1 MSVEKLKFGRV
12 KNFIDCWN
20 QWKTNFRSNLV
31 EVEITAYL
39 TFKPAIF
46 RKDHGRVSARSR
58 RRQSEKQTIKLL
70 WGPVGRLPSFL
81 TPPWLVNFSA
91 ICAVIFCPHVLE
103 ELAVYEANSAQ
114 GERWFGDNPKLLV
127 QTMAILTLELVHD
140 RLIQWIFTNRFLNN

>member
-1 MSVEKLKFGRV
+1 LAESKISLIVE
-12 KNFIDCWN
+12 
-20 QWKTNFRSNLV
+20 TNEKPAFNPTLSND
-31 EVEITAYL
+31 EITVHL

-46 RKDHGRVSARSR
+46 REDHWRPTARSR

-114 GERWFGDNPKLLV
+114 GER
-127 QTMAILTLELVHD
+127 
-140 RLIQWIFTNRFLNN
+140 